1 VAVFRKILN
10 PDAGVSCVTCP
21 TCSCEIPVQSALRL
35 PREFSV
41 KCPNC
46 GLRREYQS
54 AELHDAKPK
63 AESPRELPRIQ
74 FGRKDVKKIETENIF
89 IQPETRLNQLV
100 SWLLQ

>member
-1 VAVFRKILN
+1 VAVFRKIVKL
-10 PDAGVSCVTCP
+10 DAGVGCVSCP
-21 TCSCEIPVQSALRL
+21 TCACEIPVQGALRL

-46 GLRREYQS
+46 GWRKEYQS
-54 AELHDAKPK
+54 AELHDAMRE
-63 AESPRELPRIQ
+63 ADSPREFPRIQ
-74 FGRKDVKKIETENIF
+74 FGRKNVKKIETENIF

>member
-1 VAVFRKILN
+1 
-10 PDAGVSCVTCP
+10 
-21 TCSCEIPVQSALRL
+21 VQSGLRM

-46 GLRREYQS
+46 GGRREYQS
-54 AELHDAKPK
+54 AELHDARPE
-63 AESPRELPRIQ
+63 AGLPREFQGIQ
-74 FGRKDVKKIETENIF
+74 FGRKNIKKIETEDIF

>member
-1 VAVFRKILN
+1 VAVYRKAVN
-10 PDAGVSCVTCP
+10 AGVSCVSCP
-21 TCSCEIPVQSALRL
+21 TCSCEIPVQSGLRM

-46 GLRREYQS
+46 GGRREYQS
-54 AELHDAKPK
+54 AELHDARPE
-63 AESPRELPRIQ
+63 AGLPREFQGIQ
-74 FGRKDVKKIETENIF
+74 FGRKNIKKIETEDIF